1 MPKLRRWPVDTR
13 IASTALVGVVASA
26 DARGRSTSVNPGAD
40 PILPLATREPAGATP
55 KCLRALAN
63 PHPRDGPR
71 RCSATASRAVRLSLE
86 KFARLFLSNNDDE
99 TNTRVCDGETRRS
112 TATAAGTRRSIHSF
126 LDERWGDAAFSFASM
141 ADIVTQLHDSVR
153 ERSRPHS
160 SRSRPLPWRSLAR
173 SPRPPHP
180 RVRAFR
186 PSLNDPSPLPS
197 TRR

>member
-1 MPKLRRWPVDTR
+1 MREGVPRRSTLAPIPSCPLPRANRRVRPPNAYARSRIRTR
-13 IASTALVGVVASA
+13 VTDRVVA
-26 DARGRSTSVNPGAD
+26 
-40 PILPLATREPAGATP
+40 LP
-55 KCLRALAN
+55 
-63 PHPRDGPR
+63 PR
-71 RCSATASRAVRLSLE
+71 RAVRLSLE

-173 SPRPPHP
+173 SPRPPHAG
-180 RVRAFR
+180 VRAFR